1 MIHRQG
7 NLRGAVVEV
16 VEGEV
21 FRPVLEGSHHGGV
34 VVEVVEVVFFLGEGE
49 GEDSEEAYDEGH
61 LSWEE
66 VGNDKLGEV
75 CDEASSSGVERY
87 GSHA

>member
-1 MIHRQG
+1 M
-7 NLRGAVVEV
+7 
-16 VEGEV
+16 EGEV

-34 VVEVVEVVFFLGEGE
+34 VVEVVFFLGE